1 MPIGGHGHTDARTTD
16 QHAVVDLAVLHQ
28 PRHDMGII
36 GIVCGVS
43 RISPDVVDRDIL
55 CLKEGFQLV
64 FELITGVVRPDGNGL
79 DYGLLTLRVIQ
90 L

>member
-1 MPIGGHGHTDARTTD
+1 MTIGGHGHADPRSTD
-16 QHAVVDLAVLHQ
+16 QHAVIDLTVLHP
-28 PRHDMGII
+28 PRHPMSKV

-43 RISPDVVDRDIL
+43 RISPDVVDLDIL
-55 CLKEGFQLV
+55 RLKEGSQLL